1 MQKTEDFIVKMVSL
15 SGGELVGR
23 VRLQKIVYLLS
34 QTGSPNIP
42 KLNWKYHHYG
52 PYSVDLDSAIELA
65 KHEDR
70 IVEERR
76 PRKSDGSLYSVFKL
90 NDSADER
97 EETDA
102 VEIEQLEKLIR
113 QLKNETSVVLEL
125 AATAHWLSEVE
136 KVSDWKREIKLRK
149 TWKADEERLQKALAV
164 LSRLGLPPGK
174 KSAPSRLHSK

>member
-1 MQKTEDFIVKMVSL
+1 MQKPEDFIVKMVSL

-23 VRLQKIVYLLS
+23 VRLQKIAYLLS
-34 QTGSPNIP
+34 QTESPDIP
-42 KLNWKYHHYG
+42 KMNWKYHHFG
-52 PYSVDLDSAIELA
+52 PYSVDLDNAIDLA
-65 KHEDR
+65 KHEKH

-90 NDSADER
+90 NDSAGDG
-97 EETDA
+97 EETDTK
-102 VEIEQLEKLIR
+102 QLEKLIW

-164 LSRLGLPPGK
+164 LSRLGLPPGE
-174 KSAPSRLHSK
+174 KSTP